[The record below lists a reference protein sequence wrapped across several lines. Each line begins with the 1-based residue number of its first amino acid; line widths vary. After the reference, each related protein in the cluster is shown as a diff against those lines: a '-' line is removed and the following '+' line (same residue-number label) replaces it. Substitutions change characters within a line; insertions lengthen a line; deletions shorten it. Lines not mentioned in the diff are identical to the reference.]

1 LDLAPVVHRHP
12 GSADQTMLQTVLMRL
27 QLAAQLS
34 ADALPMF
41 WAELHPLSFFGSRN
55 SGGCF

>member
-1 LDLAPVVHRHP
+1 MQQTDLDGL
-12 GSADQTMLQTVLMRL
+12 LI
-27 QLAAQLS
+27 AAQRS
-34 ADALPMF
+34 TDALPMF